1 MKLNQELRALARTA
15 TADQPWSELA
25 TWNLRAT
32 AVISNMAQ
40 VLSIN
45 GKINT
50 VLETAEQILDKSD
63 FNLLHRSSIDPL
75 AFGKIIDNI
84 YLQRKNSTP
93 VFSGSE
99 VSQYYKL
106 GLAHSWAVREDLKI
120 MTLLQIPI
128 APMTD
133 LNTLAI
139 LDPMNQ
145 IHPDLNLAV
154 TNLGSNS
161 FRYLSNTDY
170 AACIPVKQTM
180 NCQKR
185 KIDILPEHGCSIRLG
200 NCPVWATTVVHD
212 LTNTEIM
219 LLLPEET
226 EATISCDGSKSVSTN
241 LPMRAILNLDL
252 GCELRADSF
261 QIDRISF
268 RHLASKDSTL
278 DRKVNFKITADISKI
293 AGKLN
298 LHIHNITD
306 ENRPDLDN
314 LMRNNKDIKQDLREH
329 MSRSSSLWAKVTG
342 GSTELEQVAVWS
354 LLAFL
359 VLIAGFLLYSYVRLH
374 VRLSRNVQNRR
385 TSEEDEA
392 IELQIRDLKS
402 RVIELESDY
411 QVSAKK

>member
-1 MKLNQELRALARTA
+1 MEC
-15 TADQPWSELA
+15 ELA

-32 AVISNMAQ
+32 AVMSNMAQ

-75 AFGKIIDNI
+75 ALGKIIDNI

-154 TNLGSNS
+154 INLGSNS
-161 FRYLSNTDY
+161 FVISRT
-170 AACIPVKQTM
+170 ATM
-180 NCQKR
+180 
-185 KIDILPEHGCSIRLG
+185 P
-200 NCPVWATTVVHD
+200 
-212 LTNTEIM
+212 
-219 LLLPEET
+219 
-226 EATISCDGSKSVSTN
+226 
-241 LPMRAILNLDL
+241 
-252 GCELRADSF
+252 
-261 QIDRISF
+261 
-268 RHLASKDSTL
+268 LASKS
-278 DRKVNFKITADISKI
+278 
-293 AGKLN
+293 
-298 LHIHNITD
+298 
-306 ENRPDLDN
+306 NRP
-314 LMRNNKDIKQDLREH
+314 
-329 MSRSSSLWAKVTG
+329 
-342 GSTELEQVAVWS
+342 
-354 LLAFL
+354 
-359 VLIAGFLLYSYVRLH
+359 
-374 VRLSRNVQNRR
+374 
-385 TSEEDEA
+385 
-392 IELQIRDLKS
+392 
-402 RVIELESDY
+402 
-411 QVSAKK
+411 